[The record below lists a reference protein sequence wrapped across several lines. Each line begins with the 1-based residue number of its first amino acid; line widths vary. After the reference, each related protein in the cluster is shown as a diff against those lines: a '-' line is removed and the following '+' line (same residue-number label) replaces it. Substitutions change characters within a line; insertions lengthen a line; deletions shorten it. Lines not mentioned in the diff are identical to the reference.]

1 MMGRM
6 LNVVRL
12 PLVPLAERFEPAVR
26 SALVSA
32 GALTA

>member
-1 MMGRM
+1 M

-12 PLVPLAERFEPAVR
+12 PLVPLAERFESAVR